1 MKIKHVLF
9 TALVC
14 SLFSCARNG
23 AGISTAFE
31 VDAVSSSIEWKGSAP
46 DHFHTGAFD
55 VTGSLTANRHG
66 QIKSGTFRIP
76 IASIRNFDLED
87 PLKEQLLTHLKSAD
101 FFNLLVYPEARFQIT
116 ATQPY
121 QQKDA
126 TAIDGANVLITGDF
140 TLIGQT
146 HRLSFP
152 AKVTMNGEQI
162 DTEARFNLNRLGW
175 GMNSFSDPEQSLYI
189 LPDVAITLHIRTVKT
204 ND

>member
-23 AGISTAFE
+23 AGISTTFE
-31 VDAVSSSIEWKGSAP
+31 VDAATSSIEWKGSAP
-46 DHFHTGAFD
+46 DHFHTGAFN

-76 IASIRNFDLED
+76 IASIRNFDLEE

-101 FFNLLVYPEARFQIT
+101 FFNLLVYSEARFRVT
-116 ATQPY
+116 EVHPY
-121 QQKDA
+121 TPADA
-126 TAIDGANVLITGDF
+126 GAISGANTLVTGDF

-152 AKVTMNGEQI
+152 AKVAITG
-162 DTEARFNLNRLGW
+162 DTVRTEATLDLNRLNW
-175 GMNSFSDPEQSLYI
+175 GMNSFSDPEQPLYI
-189 LPDVAITLHIRTVKT
+189 LPEVTIHLDIRAIKA
-204 ND
+204 NE